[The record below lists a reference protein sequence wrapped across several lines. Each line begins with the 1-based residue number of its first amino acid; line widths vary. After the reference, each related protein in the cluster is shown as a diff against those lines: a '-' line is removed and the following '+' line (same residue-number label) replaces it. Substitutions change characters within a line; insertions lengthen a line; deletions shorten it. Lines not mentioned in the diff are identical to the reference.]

1 MPAAPCLRNLSIPS
15 DTSLLAYLIA
25 RLHSR
30 TLRCGTQ
37 CAHCGLVV
45 WVQLLGLRLVISM
58 ECLASWFGE
67 SVIAGHHGRRRRGSG
82 RSANEWRKAAVA
94 RTAAENSKPQLQTAQ
109 SRGNQRG
116 RTQQLQARQ
125 HSRSGSQEQEQGQFG
140 EQAYD
145 EDIDDSRDSWLNQQE
160 GDGGDPAPARGHWQP
175 LMQPRRD
182 AQATGRHP
190 STGVNELRKP
200 RWISPLDVEGTSN
213 QDAGSGWRGATA
225 SGNSNSRGGAFGG
238 DSGDDGRD
246 SWLYQQEN
254 DDSGDEYR
262 NAEEG
267 DELPPFQF

>member
-1 MPAAPCLRNLSIPS
+1 MHCAVVRSALTAVLLS
-15 DTSLLAYLIA
+15 
-25 RLHSR
+25 
-30 TLRCGTQ
+30 
-37 CAHCGLVV
+37 V

-67 SVIAGHHGRRRRGSG
+67 SVITGHHGQRRSGGGG

-125 HSRSGSQEQEQGQFG
+125 HSRPGSQEQEPEQFG

-145 EDIDDSRDSWLNQQE
+145 EDIDDSRDSWLYQQQE
-160 GDGGDPAPARGHWQP
+160 GDGGELAPARGHWQP
-175 LMQPRRD
+175 LTQPRRD

-190 STGVNELRKP
+190 SAGMSEQRKP
-200 RWISPLDVEGTSN
+200 RWISPLDSEGTSDL
-213 QDAGSGWRGATA
+213 DAGSGWRGGTA

-246 SWLYQQEN
+246 GWLYQQEN

-262 NAEEG
+262 NAEEE